1 MKTGICQFSG
11 FKIYPG
17 HGMKYVRIDSKSFTF
32 VDNKCERYFL
42 MKRNPRKIRWT
53 QLYRRLHKKGAT
65 EETARKRTRKTQKL
79 QRAIV
84 GASLQEIKQKR
95 NQKPEVRAA
104 SREAALKEIKERKK
118 EKKIQLSFSSSSFH
132 VLFGYFWFGNLCFR
146 SCSLCWSCGLLSL
159 LLFQLFFLFPFLDFL
174 ECSFS

>member
-1 MKTGICQFSG
+1 
-11 FKIYPG
+11 
-17 HGMKYVRIDSKSFTF
+17 
-32 VDNKCERYFL
+32 

-65 EETARKRTRKTQKL
+65 EETSRKRTRKTQKL

-84 GASLQEIKQKR
+84 GASLQEIRQKR

-118 EKKIQLSFSSSSFH
+118 EKKLKKEQIKKPSSGTKATAPKAKAAKAKAPKQNVKGTGSK
-132 VLFGYFWFGNLCFR
+132 R
-146 SCSLCWSCGLLSL
+146 
-159 LLFQLFFLFPFLDFL
+159 
-174 ECSFS
+174 

>member
-118 EKKIQLSFSSSSFH
+118 EKKIKKEQTKKPSSGTKAAAPKAKAAKTKAPKQNVKGTGSK
-132 VLFGYFWFGNLCFR
+132 R
-146 SCSLCWSCGLLSL
+146 
-159 LLFQLFFLFPFLDFL
+159 
-174 ECSFS
+174 